1 MPKAPALASDFSWR
15 IDSAGANIGSL
26 SAGRAPDMDTDSIL
40 MSIAML
46 KEVIAGKTYD
56 AVAAEHGVT
65 RTAIE
70 RRIKALALRL
80 SREVGID
87 GINDEGVAFVQRL
100 RSCRS
105 AILAALERY
114 APQAS
119 QERRTGRLLTD
130 DDIRLCVQRTRSRS
144 SCPCRDVALLYVLL
158 TTGARPLE
166 IARLEVRDYL
176 DADGSVREASVV
188 RAEAAVNRKA
198 RPLFFASEKARDA
211 IDAYLADRVCN
222 GFGVGSNNVYRGL
235 DPSSRL
241 FLTEAGAPFEIV
253 SYGEQGQVRFLCR
266 GILDAYRKIFRRI
279 GLSGVSAL
287 SVRRMVATRLFERGA
302 AEEQIGEILGISEK
316 KSVREL
322 LPKQRPPLQSV
333 VRELV

>member
-119 QERRTGRLLTD
+119 QERRTGRLLTED
-130 DDIRLCVQRTRSRS
+130 NARRLREGLFGQ
-144 SCPCRDVALLYVLL
+144 DVSKAAIEDHVSVL
-158 TTGARPLE
+158 
-166 IARLEVRDYL
+166 
-176 DADGSVREASVV
+176 GSREAI
-188 RAEAAVNRKA
+188 EAA
-198 RPLFFASEKARDA
+198 
-211 IDAYLADRVCN
+211 LAWYR
-222 GFGVGSNNVYRGL
+222 SN
-235 DPSSRL
+235 
-241 FLTEAGAPFEIV
+241 
-253 SYGEQGQVRFLCR
+253 
-266 GILDAYRKIFRRI
+266 K
-279 GLSGVSAL
+279 GLSGDFGPIRVPTLYIWGDAD
-287 SVRRMVATRLFERGA
+287 ATDGPDAAKGTGA
-302 AEEQIGEILGISEK
+302 FVTAAYGMEVLPGVGHFVMDQAAA
-316 KSVREL
+316 RTTEL
-322 LPKQRPPLQSV
+322 MLAHLARHPV
-333 VRELV
+333 